1 MLYKEETVAV
11 YTRASDIIINN
22 PLSSSG
28 LSPAIRFNEE
38 RAVVGPDGVPVSM
51 SGLVGVCGMD
61 LTPDNGNNTFPLR
74 NPETD
79 EVIGESSY
87 LDVYVLLYSLY
98 AHAAELR
105 DNAEPD
111 EAIPLPEGVTSVLD
125 MEDTP

>member
-22 PLSSSG
+22 PLPSSG
-28 LSPAIRFNEE
+28 LPPAIRFNEE

-61 LTPDNGNNTFPLR
+61 LTIDNGNNKFPLLH
-74 NPETD
+74 PETD
-79 EVIGESSY
+79 AVIGEASY
-87 LDVYVLLYSLY
+87 LDVSVMLYSLY
-98 AHAAELR
+98 AHATHLR
-105 DNAEPD
+105 DTAEPD

-125 MEDTP
+125 MGDDA